1 MSCHSQGRPMNS
13 TVSPPFN
20 ESNSLR
26 IRPVDGMRETKRASS
41 PSNQHART
49 VLMRLPPVRL
59 SVERGQTGGIF
70 TLPICGHTP
79 MPPFRGSNAF
89 QERLFVVTMF
99 SYSLSSLRVPC
110 GRPNTFSRFVGSR
123 LVAQPLI
130 AVVRFCWA
138 LVKAS

>member
-1 MSCHSQGRPMNS
+1 MNRGQRDW
-13 TVSPPFN
+13 N
-20 ESNSLR
+20 ER

-41 PSNQHART
+41 PSNQQART

-79 MPPFRGSNAF
+79 MPPFRGSSAF
-89 QERLFVVTMF
+89 QERLFVVAMF